1 METDGVSLLK
11 VVLRKGEKRS
21 ETCNYSIISIYLYV
35 IGFHNRSFNFS
46 EVQMNDVILFA
57 EKIIE
62 FKSVYLAG
70 GIQNRN
76 NPESW
81 REPLTKFFKSNNIE
95 VYDPVKDNEN
105 IFNPSVLG
113 LDVKTLSDL
122 MGVDELKHAVLLKQT
137 ELNDMYVVKNK
148 ADLVVFYLD
157 GTESFGTWTEF
168 SWVYSL
174 KKPFIIVRTEP
185 RKKLPDWV
193 KWRRYYALIIDRIA
207 LEFRSFEELK
217 RFFIEYLGFKDV

>member
-1 METDGVSLLK
+1 
-11 VVLRKGEKRS
+11 
-21 ETCNYSIISIYLYV
+21 
-35 IGFHNRSFNFS
+35 
-46 EVQMNDVILFA
+46 MNDVILFA